1 MWRSG
6 LEASLGHCSSPL
18 GYLERQAFSFEV
30 RSQSCQNLK
39 LKPGLW
45 GELAFWAPQLS
56 KAGSFWKAIK
66 KWTVIYRG
74 RECSRLRT

>member
-30 RSQSCQNLK
+30 RSQSCQRLK

-45 GELAFWAPQLS
+45 GELAFLGTAALQGWFFLE
-56 KAGSFWKAIK
+56 GH
-66 KWTVIYRG
+66 
-74 RECSRLRT
+74 